1 MEHESWCVCPQI
13 VAVGETV
20 AELKREVEQLEQRN
34 LQLLEEMQREQLQQL
49 EISMY
54 VLVALT
60 VTLLYSHTL
69 EARARSILG
78 QNRQRFF
85 IDQVLLLTTISIM

>member
-1 MEHESWCVCPQI
+1 MCPQI
-13 VAVGETV
+13 VSVGETV

-54 VLVALT
+54 ALVALT
-60 VTLLYSHTL
+60 VTLLYSYTS

-78 QNRQRFF
+78 Q
-85 IDQVLLLTTISIM
+85 I